1 MIANLHSDL
10 ATPSQR
16 HRFVE
21 LFAARIAED
30 ELLGPV
36 FGHTGHVSRGEYVW
50 WEQALTGMRYYGRLL
65 ANTAAQLPCNTYF
78 ERWCAVLESTFRQ
91 YFHGPGAAEAQG
103 YVLNLATML
112 EHWRLAQQRHKA
124 LAHPSH
130 TGSKSQLAA

>member
-1 MIANLHSDL
+1 MTAYLPSDL

-21 LFAARIAED
+21 LFAALIAED
-30 ELLGPV
+30 DLLGPV
-36 FGHTGHVSRGEYVW
+36 FGGAGRVSRGEYAW

-65 ANTAAQLPCNTYF
+65 ANTAAQLPCNAYF
-78 ERWCAVLESTFRQ
+78 GRWCALLETTFRQ
-91 YFHGPGAAEAQG
+91 YFHGPNAAEAQG

-112 EHWRLAQQRHKA
+112 GHWRMAQQRHPA
-124 LAHPSH
+124 LAQLSH

>member
-1 MIANLHSDL
+1 MATHLPSDL

-36 FGHTGHVSRGEYVW
+36 FGGAGHLTRREYAW

-65 ANTAAQLPCNTYF
+65 ADTAGQLPCSTYF
-78 ERWCAVLESTFRQ
+78 ERWCKVLETTFRQ
-91 YFHGPGAAEAQG
+91 YFHGPDAAEAQG
-103 YVLNLATML
+103 HVLNVATML
-112 EHWRLAQQRHKA
+112 GHWQLARQRPPA
-124 LAHPSH
+124 LAGH
-130 TGSKSQLAA
+130 